1 MTNKN
6 DFTEDEWAQLLRAP
20 MIAGMAISLADPGGP
35 IELTKETLAS
45 LRAASSPPSNEEL
58 LTAVSH
64 DIMEMAQHKKSPMGG
79 YKFEKGT
86 QAGIQILEE
95 LGAVNEVVSAKA
107 TPEETQAWR
116 GWMVAVAQAAAD
128 AAKEG
133 GFMGFGAELVSQGE
147 RDMGRTSS
155 RSTGL
160 DLDRV

>member
-6 DFTEDEWAQLLRAP
+6 DFTEEEWTQLVRAP

-64 DIMEMAQHKKSPMGG
+64 DIMELTQHKMNPMGG
-79 YKFEKGT
+79 YKFEKGS

-95 LGAVNEVVSAKA
+95 LSAVNEVVSAKA
-107 TPEETQAWR
+107 TPEEAQAWR
-116 GWMVAVAQAAAD
+116 RWMVAVAQAAAD

-147 RDMGRTSS
+147 SDMMT
-155 RSTGL
+155 
-160 DLDRV
+160 RVAKAVGASG

>member
-6 DFTEDEWAQLLRAP
+6 DFTEEEWTQLVRAP

-64 DIMEMAQHKKSPMGG
+64 DIMELTQHKMNPMGG
-79 YKFEKGT
+79 YKFEKGS

-95 LGAVNEVVSAKA
+95 LSAVNEVVSAKA
-107 TPEETQAWR
+107 TPEEAQAWR
-116 GWMVAVAQAAAD
+116 RWMVAVAQAAAD

-147 RDMGRTSS
+147 SDMMT
-155 RSTGL
+155 
-160 DLDRV
+160 RVAKAVGASV